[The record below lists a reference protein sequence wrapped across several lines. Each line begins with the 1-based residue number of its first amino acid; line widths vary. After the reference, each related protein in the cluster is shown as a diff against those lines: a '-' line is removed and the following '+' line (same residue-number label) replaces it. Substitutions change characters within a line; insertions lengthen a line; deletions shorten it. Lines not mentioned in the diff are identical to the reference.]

1 MECAQPSDNHLP
13 TAADLVL
20 CLPFLFYISPLL
32 LSHREETFR
41 QEVEKKPIWSFYL
54 RWQLTRVDSTLPDKN
69 HSRSFVWI
77 THTHRVG
84 SLFNPFPE
92 RKSFFLFFFF
102 FFIDL
107 SYSGH
112 CVKSISATTNVTAAD
127 ASGFQIKMCVSNR
140 KETRVAVNWNPRSRV
155 SFWTRLAVSKRFP
168 LYWKIFPASVSNS
181 GFVSHSA
188 KLKKQRTFLAG
199 FSNTFLAPPFIFC
212 TDRIWMEILSSVQRF
227 QFLGDMG
234 YTYWLPVI
242 EWIGWIDK
250 RRVQYVCVVF

>member
-1 MECAQPSDNHLP
+1 MAMGDGMRPAIGQSPAHRRRLSSLS
-13 TAADLVL
+13 TFSFLYFTLVVVTSWRD
-20 CLPFLFYISPLL
+20 IQTGG
-32 LSHREETFR
+32 RR
-41 QEVEKKPIWSFYL
+41 KKPIWSFYL

-140 KETRVAVNWNPRSRV
+140 KETRVAVNWNPRSWV

-181 GFVSHSA
+181 GFVSHRQNWKSREHSW
-188 KLKKQRTFLAG
+188 LDFQIHFWHLLL
-199 FSNTFLAPPFIFC
+199 F
-212 TDRIWMEILSSVQRF
+212 SVQ
-227 QFLGDMG
+227 
-234 YTYWLPVI
+234 I
-242 EWIGWIDK
+242 EFEWKFFRQSND
-250 RRVQYVCVVF
+250 FNS